1 MISSIERQLLEF
13 YYTGK
18 KVSRKRLDAGK
29 SSSILRDVSKSIFLT
44 EDIVELDQAEIENK
58 LLAESNKILSPLG
71 VNLNFITLTFDLDD
85 QTRQA
90 IDVSTAMKIYE
101 SKNLGEIGKQVIIQ
115 KAGAAR
121 LVVESNPQEKIKLI
135 EEE

>member
-1 MISSIERQLLEF
+1 MYKRQ
-13 YYTGK
+13 
-18 KVSRKRLDAGK
+18 
-29 SSSILRDVSKSIFLT
+29 
-44 EDIVELDQAEIENK
+44 
-58 LLAESNKILSPLG
+58 
-71 VNLNFITLTFDLDD
+71 TLTFDLDD

-121 LVVESNPQEKIKLI
+121 LVVENNPQEKIKLI